1 MIDGEDAGKGMAG
14 MDVDD
19 ATEADLP
26 AILAIYN
33 DVLATSTAIYS
44 NVPSTLEDRAAWR
57 AQRLAQGYPVLVAR
71 DGSEVLGFASFG
83 DFRAWPGYAATV
95 EHSVHVRADARRRG
109 VGRALLSALP
119 GRARALGKH
128 VILGGV
134 DADNAASLALHA
146 SLGFEKVAH
155 FREVGRKF
163 DRWLDLV
170 FLQKTLGH

>member
-1 MIDGEDAGKGMAG
+1 MQWGAG
-14 MDVDD
+14 MDIDD

-57 AQRLAQGYPVLVAR
+57 AARLAQGYPVLVAR
-71 DGSEVLGFASFG
+71 EGVQVLGFASFG
-83 DFRAWPGYAATV
+83 DFRSWPGYAATV
-95 EHSVHVRADARRRG
+95 EHTVHVRADARRKG

-119 GRARALGKH
+119 DRARTLGKH
-128 VILGGV
+128 VILGGI
-134 DADNAASLALHA
+134 DADNAASLALHQA
-146 SLGFEKVAH
+146 LGFEKVAH
-155 FREVGRKF
+155 FHQVGRKF

-170 FLQKTLGH
+170 FVQKIL